1 MQSSLRVT
9 KVGTKGQVVI
19 PSELRVALKLE
30 AGDTVI
36 AQLEGTRIML
46 ERRRTVVQ
54 ALAGKYARV
63 LPKPA
68 VVESAPV
75 NERGQHGP

>member
-1 MQSSLRVT
+1 MKSSLRVT

-30 AGDTVI
+30 AGDTII
-36 AQLEGTRIML
+36 AQLEGTRIIL
-46 ERRRTVVQ
+46 ERRRAVLQ

-68 VVESAPV
+68 VAESAPV
-75 NERGQHGP
+75 SERGQYGP